1 MDEGGEKATKIIRVL
16 GNAPPAGLQL
26 QDSIQAHGLLAVP
39 RDIANIVAS
48 NRSEAK
54 SGLTNTEAAI
64 ELLQKLDWKY
74 TFLQDEDGYLTE

>member
-1 MDEGGEKATKIIRVL
+1 MDKGGEKATKIIQIL
-16 GNAPPAGLQL
+16 KHA
-26 QDSIQAHGLLAVP
+26 QDGIQQKHSIQAHGPPAVP

-54 SGLTNTEAAI
+54 SGLTNTEAAT
-64 ELLQKLDWKY
+64 ELPQKLDWKY

>member
-1 MDEGGEKATKIIRVL
+1 MDKGGEKATKIIQFLKHAQHR
-16 GNAPPAGLQL
+16 LQ
-26 QDSIQAHGLLAVP
+26 QIDSIQAHGLLAVP

-54 SGLTNTEAAI
+54 SGLTHTEAAI

-74 TFLQDEDGYLTE
+74 TILQDEDGYITE